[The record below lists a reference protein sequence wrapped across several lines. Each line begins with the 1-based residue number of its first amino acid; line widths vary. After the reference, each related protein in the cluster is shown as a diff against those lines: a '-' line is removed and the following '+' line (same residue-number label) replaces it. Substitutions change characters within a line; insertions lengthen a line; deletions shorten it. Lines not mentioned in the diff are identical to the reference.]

1 LTLDQVPAGSRVF
14 VDSTIFIYHF
24 TRASEDCRRFLERC
38 EKGDLK
44 AATSAVVLAE
54 VAHRLMTIE
63 AVARGLISSGNLAR
77 KRRANPDIVKSLE
90 GYQLQVERVPLMG
103 VEVLPLDLRALLHSY
118 DIRKRHGLLVNDSL
132 AVATAM
138 LAGIRAMATT
148 DADFS
153 GVADLDIFAPAD
165 LKRG

>member
-1 LTLDQVPAGSRVF
+1 MTLDQVPAGSRVF

-118 DIRKRHGLLVNDSL
+118 DIRKRHGLLVNLSCCCDSD
-132 AVATAM
+132 
-138 LAGIRAMATT
+138 AGRYSCHG
-148 DADFS
+148 DDGRRFQRR
-153 GVADLDIFAPAD
+153 
-165 LKRG
+165 RGPRYFCAG